1 MLRAPVRPPDTEP
14 SAFEAFSGVL
24 LDGTSLDD
32 ALNVKALV
40 ERHAEFGGC
49 NADRDVEAWL
59 AGREV

>member
-1 MLRAPVRPPDTEP
+1 MLRAPVRQQDTEP
-14 SAFEAFSGVL
+14 SPFEVLSGAL

-32 ALNVKALV
+32 ALNVKALI

-59 AGREV
+59 AGQEV